1 MKSNDVI
8 ESYVAEVMRRLPSGQ
23 RNEIGLELRGLLTE
37 MLADRGEATAGGEAV
52 LEMLRE
58 FGTPEEVAA
67 RYRPPGMVIIRAE
80 DSRSFAWQAVGG
92 VALQW
97 ALTLPRVFE
106 GQPLSAWW
114 LSWGLGALWWPGF
127 MVMMALIA
135 AWLRSSGLVKPK
147 AWHPRLV
154 DPERVERRT
163 LAFGLAGQ
171 AFGVALVA
179 SLPWLVH
186 LMPEH
191 MARVFAFDP
200 AFLRERAAPV
210 LLLWLGQFALYAHVL
225 VHGRWSPRARGL
237 GMASA
242 LAFLAL
248 LGWWIAAGNI
258 FLAKASDDG
267 AKAALGLVM
276 LIIVVDLAVQFHRRP
291 TRLRTPRIAR

>member
-1 MKSNDVI
+1 MKTNDVI
-8 ESYVAEVMRRLPSGQ
+8 ESYVAEVMRRLPAGQ

-37 MLADRGEATAGGEAV
+37 MLADRGEATTGEEAV
-52 LEMLRE
+52 LAMLRE
-58 FGTPEEVAA
+58 FGTPEEVAT
-67 RYRPPGMVIIRAE
+67 RYRPPGMLIIRAE
-80 DSRSFAWQAVGG
+80 DSRSFAWQALGG

-147 AWHPRLV
+147 AWTPRVV

-171 AFGVALVA
+171 ALGAALVA
-179 SLPWLVH
+179 SLPWLAA

-191 MARVFAFDP
+191 MAGVFAFDP

-225 VHGRWSPRARGL
+225 VQGRWSPLARRL
-237 GMASA
+237 EMASA

-248 LGWWIAAGNI
+248 LGWWLAAGDI

-276 LIIVVDLAVQFHRRP
+276 LIIVVDLAVKFHRRP
-291 TRLRTPRIAR
+291 TRLHTPRIAR